1 MAFKRVIKPNFTA
14 QVKYDLPGDNGERI
28 TGEFTGIYLRLP
40 QEEVD
45 QLLTKGSA
53 GKVKDQEVVDK
64 AFRGWG
70 NDVLDEN
77 DQPWPYNEDNLKA
90 FLQENVGM
98 RACIVKAFFD
108 NYVLA
113 PAKNSGAPPATS

>member
-1 MAFKRVIKPNFTA
+1 M
-14 QVKYDLPGDNGERI
+14 
-28 TGEFTGIYLRLP
+28 
-40 QEEVD
+40 D